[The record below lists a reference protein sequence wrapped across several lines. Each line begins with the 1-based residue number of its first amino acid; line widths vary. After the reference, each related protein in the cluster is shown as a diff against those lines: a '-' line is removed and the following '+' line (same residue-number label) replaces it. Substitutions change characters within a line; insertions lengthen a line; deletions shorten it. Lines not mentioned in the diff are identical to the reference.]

1 MSEINDVVS
10 VKEFLLGCAGN
21 YPIEDATLTYI
32 SVKQGQSLDA
42 DVMSLSS
49 RQRGMLEVEM
59 LRYLL
64 RAPGMTSSVSDT
76 NGTWSH
82 KEGAVEMNS
91 IDKKAI
97 AKRLKDLEDELGI
110 SHSSI
115 KLHNRGFNMYASKK
129 G

>member
-1 MSEINDVVS
+1 MDD
-10 VKEFLLGCAGN
+10 KEVITIKDFLLGCSGN
-21 YPIEDATLTYI
+21 YPIEDETLLYL
-32 SVKQGQSLDA
+32 SVKTRRNLNDDIEELTA
-42 DVMSLSS
+42 
-49 RQRGMLEVEM
+49 RERNMLEVEM

-64 RAPGMTSSVSDT
+64 RAPGMTSSISDT

-97 AKRLKDLEDELGI
+97 AKRLKELEEELGI
-110 SHSSI
+110 VRSTI
-115 KLHNRGFNMYASKK
+115 KLHNRGINMYASKK